1 MLKPLARLLAATSA
15 FLMLSTSGA
24 GAMEIASVNGETI
37 TLQELNYAVQ
47 TLPEYRKLQQEVL
60 KRVIINALYYQ
71 ESVKAEIKVEESL
84 VDENYAQL
92 KSQFTADKVD
102 FDKLLTSQGKTP
114 ADIKNGIR
122 KQLMVQAF
130 LADLDKK
137 AGIDITDE
145 EAQLFYDEQPALFS
159 SPEKIR
165 VSHIHIALPADATDD
180 EIKKGLE
187 KIQVV
192 EKELDAGKLF
202 AEVAKARS
210 NASDAKNGGDVGFI
224 TKDSPVAKS
233 LMDAAFSLKKGE
245 RSGIIKS
252 LDGYHIIEV
261 TDRKAATTLGF
272 DEVKRSI
279 KGNMANERLQ
289 IQRAYFEKSM
299 AEKSDIKIY
308 LK

>member
-15 FLMLSTSGA
+15 FLMLSAGGA
-24 GAMEIASVNGETI
+24 GAMEIASVNDEAI

-60 KRVIINALYYQ
+60 KRVIINTLYYQ
-71 ESVKAEIKVEESL
+71 ESVKAGTKVDESL
-84 VDENYAQL
+84 VDSNYEKL
-92 KSQFTADKVD
+92 KSKFTADKVD
-102 FDKLLTSQGKTP
+102 FDQLLRSQGKTA

-130 LADLDKK
+130 IADIDKK
-137 AGIDITDE
+137 AGIEITDE
-145 EAQLFYDEQPALFS
+145 EAKLFYDEQPSLFS
-159 SPEKIR
+159 TPEKVR

-187 KIQVV
+187 KIQAV
-192 EKELDAGKLF
+192 EKELDAGKPF

-210 NASDAKNGGDVGFI
+210 NAVDAKNGGDVGFI

-233 LMDAAFSLKKGE
+233 LLDASFSLKKGE

-261 TDRKAATTLGF
+261 TDRKSPSTMGF
-272 DEVKRSI
+272 DEVKDSI
-279 KGNMANERLQ
+279 KNNMTKERLQ

-299 AEKSDIKIY
+299 ADKADIKIH